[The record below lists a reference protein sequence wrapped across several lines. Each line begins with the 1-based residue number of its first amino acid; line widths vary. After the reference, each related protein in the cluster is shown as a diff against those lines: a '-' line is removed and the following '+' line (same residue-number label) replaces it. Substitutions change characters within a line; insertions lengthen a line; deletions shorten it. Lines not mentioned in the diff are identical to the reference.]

1 MTALRP
7 ALASVLLAVLAVG
20 GVVLPSVHHAAHG
33 LEVAD
38 ARAAHA
44 VHHGDAIHGDAVHA
58 GIAQGE
64 PQRGETLAE
73 APCPP
78 APNDLDCAVCIGLSA
93 AADLAVPPD
102 PFPEDDP
109 RAYQAYADWVRTV
122 ATTGAGARA
131 PPIG

>member
-20 GVVLPSVHHAAHG
+20 GVVLPTVHRAEHG

-44 VHHGDAIHGDAVHA
+44 AAHHGDAAHGTADP
-58 GIAQGE
+58 GDSQ
-64 PQRGETLAE
+64 AE

-78 APNDLDCAVCIGLSA
+78 APNDVDCAVCAGLSA
-93 AADLAVPPD
+93 ADLVAAPAPPPD
-102 PFPEDDP
+102 DDP
-109 RAYQAYADWVRTV
+109 GAFEAHADWVR
-122 ATTGAGARA
+122 ATTATGAGARA
-131 PPIG
+131 PPVG